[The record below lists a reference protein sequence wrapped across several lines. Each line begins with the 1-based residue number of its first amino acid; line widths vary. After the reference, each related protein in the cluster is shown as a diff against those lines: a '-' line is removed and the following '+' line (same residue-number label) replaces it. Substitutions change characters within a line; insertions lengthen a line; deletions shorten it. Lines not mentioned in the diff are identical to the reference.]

1 MSDLTGAQRKH
12 LRGLAHDLDPV
23 VHLGQQGLTDAVL
36 EEIDHALEAHE
47 LIKLRFLDF
56 KDEKKRLTREIAQ
69 DLDAHVAGAVGHVA
83 ILYRRHP
90 DPEKRKIHLPS

>member
-12 LRGLAHDLDPV
+12 LRGLAHGLDPV

-36 EEIDHALEAHE
+36 QEIDHALESHE
-47 LIKLRFLDF
+47 LIKLRFVDF
-56 KDEKKRLTREIAQ
+56 KDEKKRLTDEIGER
-69 DLDAHVAGAVGHVA
+69 LDAHVAGTVGHVA

-90 DPEKRKIHLPS
+90 DPEKRQVRLPS

>member
-12 LRGLAHDLDPV
+12 LRGLAHGLDPV
-23 VHLGQQGLTDAVL
+23 VHLGQQGLTDAVR
-36 EEIDHALEAHE
+36 EEIDHALEVHE
-47 LIKLRFLDF
+47 LIKLRFVDF
-56 KDEKKRLTREIAQ
+56 KDEKKQLTGEIAQ
-69 DLDAHVAGAVGHVA
+69 DLDAHVAGTVGHVA